1 MSENTQTSPTASSS
15 ASKSMILTLGFVT
28 TLSGFLIVT
37 AFQATKPVIEENK
50 RLSIQKTV
58 LEVIQGATAYKH
70 FIINDKGELLE
81 ASPSLKG
88 TNVYAGYDANGKLMG
103 LAAEG
108 RAQGY
113 SGAVETIYAYKPDC
127 QCITGVKVIKQTETP
142 GLGDKVMTDKS
153 FVANFEKLDV
163 QLNAAGTALAN
174 AIVAVKHGSKKNPW
188 EVDAI
193 SGATISS
200 RAIAKGLN
208 GSAQEVL
215 PKIVPLL
222 SKIEGA
228 KP

>member
-1 MSENTQTSPTASSS
+1 MSGNT
-15 ASKSMILTLGFVT
+15 SKAMIATLGFVT
-28 TLSGFLIVT
+28 ALSGFLIVT
-37 AFQATKPVIEENK
+37 VFQATKPAIEENK

-58 LEVIQGATAYKH
+58 LEVIKGATAYKH
-70 FIINDKGELLE
+70 FVINSQGELLE
-81 ASPSLKG
+81 AAADMKG
-88 TNVYAGYDANGKLMG
+88 TNVYAGYDAGGKLLG
-103 LAAEG
+103 VAAEG

-113 SGAVETIYAYKPDC
+113 SGAVETIYAYTPDC

-142 GLGDKVMTDKS
+142 GLGDKVITDKN
-153 FVANFEKLDV
+153 FVANFDQLETRLDE
-163 QLNAAGTALAN
+163 AGKALAN

-188 EVDAI
+188 EIDAI

-208 GSAQEVL
+208 GSAQDVL

-222 SKIEGA
+222 SKLEGA